1 MFETT
6 NQIILAY
13 IHYIDINVWVKKKWD
28 FQWDT
33 LVIKYGDAIGKS
45 RTKSGWLY
53 TYPLKN
59 MSSSLGMMIPN

>member
-1 MFETT
+1 MG
-6 NQIILAY
+6 Q
-13 IHYIDINVWVKKKWD
+13 KKWD

-45 RTKSGWLY
+45 RTKSGWWY

-59 MSSSLGMMIPN
+59 MSSSLGMMIPNWMEQ